1 MADSVREQKLA
12 AARKKLRQFQKKKGT
27 KRAVEYSSKETT
39 PDIEGSIAE
48 GSNPQSESG
57 TLSSRASSVDLVSEE
72 FTDQPV
78 AIDHGETHSDVFPSS
93 QGVSSGIEVVQ
104 NAGPEK
110 HEYEDQRGV
119 QLNCQYSDSVQSHLP
134 NTEGSEMITSSTY
147 NYTNENSQLTSE
159 GHDYSQTVSVNGS
172 GDNTSLNSEVPNCVP
187 QQTANET
194 GGFNQ
199 QNKLASYFQSS
210 SDYSSTSRPDPFSLS
225 LSATEVISPDESDIS
240 TKSYI
245 ESENLGTQLSREQEP
260 TSAFQTVIPSSQPHT
275 EPIDDHKEPTVM
287 GTEPVYQGEQNS
299 PETFEREGSVS
310 SETTASVTTA
320 IHVTK
325 GESQDEPVLKSSSE
339 SLRQIS
345 LQLSGLMSESEGAA
359 TDTSNNTVLE
369 LERRNSELAALL
381 QQESQTSQQQSQ
393 YIGEMKAHVE
403 RLEAELNAA
412 RGILN
417 SSVTG
422 GAREVESLREQL
434 QVHIQTIG
442 ILVSEKS
449 ELQTSLTHANH
460 ALKLKAGEVTEL
472 DGRLSASRQRVG
484 ELEASVKDLN
494 VQRDALKSSQDSLSK
509 DLDASKMTNFKSN
522 KLCEELKTSIAEL
535 TERLSVKTSDH
546 EKLMAQLTETKSQLA
561 MAQLN
566 LQQLRDGTND
576 DLQTQLEN
584 VQAAHME
591 SQRQLQECQA
601 ELGKAHSEHSH
612 VAAQYQQYT
621 TQLASQM
628 EALQK
633 QVHQLSTE
641 KEAAVTALEETQ
653 AKLKVAQEPAPSPR
667 YSEEEVKAE
676 KEQYEQTIA
685 ALEEEKNQMQ
695 QQIAA
700 MTNDNS
706 QLSKL
711 VDQLSNK
718 IEEMELKVERTKTE
732 EVNTSQ
738 LLAAMQSDKVAAA
751 RALTQNKQLKE
762 QLEELQSGFII
773 MSNKKLELTE
783 KLEKELHVKKSLN
796 QEIASLNEQI
806 ANMRQQTVEKDRE
819 IVQLKENSES
829 LGNQLM
835 LTREQMNKTGTGQ
848 VAEDIK
854 DLNEE
859 IMRLRNQ
866 LAAQEEKQK
875 ISQSRIEELEKENSD
890 LCALLKEAKTKDTPE
905 IQNEV
910 HLTNGN
916 VSEENNSEDDETGS
930 NVLGKVASLTA
941 KVRQL
946 ETESGNLRSEL
957 ETEKSKYN
965 QLLKVSEEK
974 QMASESNGESLG
986 TETTVD
992 PVEFQT
998 LKKAHEALETR
1009 FGRSMDQVAELS
1021 DEKQKLEH
1029 IIQQLQIET
1038 EAIGDYITIYQFQRG
1053 VMKQQARERELE
1065 LSSLRHER
1073 EEMKIKLSTLQELM
1087 STLVQEKG
1095 PNHPNVA
1102 KMEKVISESQSE
1114 AKTIEKN
1121 EEKVNGDIKTQ
1132 NIEAAEEATET
1143 EKQNGVEQH
1152 ETCKETS
1159 TTNSGL
1165 ENAPSPSQSTKE
1177 QNISAEKK
1185 SPTVQR
1191 ILDLLNE
1198 MEATSQVEHCGL
1210 QKFHPCPLCSG
1221 KLITV

>member
-72 FTDQPV
+72 FTDQPA
-78 AIDHGETHSDVFPSS
+78 AIDHGETHSDVLPSS
-93 QGVSSGIEVVQ
+93 QGVLSGIETVSTQ
-104 NAGPEK
+104 SARPEK
-110 HEYEDQRGV
+110 HGEQRGV
-119 QLNCQYSDSVQSHLP
+119 HLNYADSVHSLLP
-134 NTEGSEMITSSTY
+134 QTEGSEKITSSTY
-147 NYTNENSQLTSE
+147 NYTNENPALTSE
-159 GHDYSQTVSVNGS
+159 GHDYSQTVSVNGT
-172 GDNTSLNSEVPNCVP
+172 GDNTGLNTEVPSYVP

-194 GGFNQ
+194 ESFNQ
-199 QNKLASYFQSS
+199 QNKLASYFQSTP
-210 SDYSSTSRPDPFSLS
+210 DYNSTPRPDPFSLS
-225 LSATEVISPDESDIS
+225 LSTTEVISPDESDVG
-240 TKSYI
+240 TKSYV
-245 ESENLGTQLSREQEP
+245 ESENLGPQLSREQEP

-275 EPIDDHKEPTVM
+275 VDDHKEPTVI
-287 GTEPVYQGEQNS
+287 GTEQVYQGEQIS
-299 PETFEREGSVS
+299 PESFEREGSVS

-359 TDTSNNTVLE
+359 SDTSNNTVLE

-494 VQRDALKSSQDSLSK
+494 VQRDALKSSQDGLSK

-566 LQQLRDGTND
+566 LQQLRDGTSD

-601 ELGKAHSEHSH
+601 ELGKAHTEHSH

-641 KEAAVTALEETQ
+641 KEAAVIALEETQ
-653 AKLKVAQEPAPSPR
+653 AKLKGAQEPDPSPR

-676 KEQYEQTIA
+676 KERYEQIVAT
-685 ALEEEKNQMQ
+685 LEEEKNQMQ
-695 QQIAA
+695 HQITA

-718 IEEMELKVERTKTE
+718 VEEMELKVERTKTE

-835 LTREQMNKTGTGQ
+835 LTREQMNKSGTGQ
-848 VAEDIK
+848 AAEDIK

-866 LAAQEEKQK
+866 LAAQEEKQR

-890 LCALLKEAKTKDTPE
+890 LCALLKETKTKDTSE
-905 IQNEV
+905 IQKEV

-930 NVLGKVASLTA
+930 SLLGKVASLTE
-941 KVRQL
+941 KIRQL
-946 ETESGNLRSEL
+946 ETESGNLRSQL

-965 QLLKVSEEK
+965 QLLKASEEK
-974 QMASESNGESLG
+974 QMASESNGKSLG

-1095 PNHPNVA
+1095 PNHPNVV
-1102 KMEKVISESQSE
+1102 KMEKVINESQSD
-1114 AKTIEKN
+1114 AKNIEKN
-1121 EEKVNGDIKTQ
+1121 EENVNGDIKTKG
-1132 NIEAAEEATET
+1132 IEAAEEATEV
-1143 EKQNGVEQH
+1143 EKQN

-1165 ENAPSPSQSTKE
+1165 EKTPSPNKSMKD
-1177 QNISAEKK
+1177 QNLSAEKK